1 MSEQREQEAFEA
13 ALEALGQADFEHAAE
28 LFGEIVVENPE
39 NAEAWAYLG
48 LCYLEIGQT
57 ENAIEALE
65 RALSVDEDNADIHYL
80 LGNAIGTT
88 GDLDRAANCY
98 RRALQLDPQHQ
109 KAEEFLI
116 RTEALL
122 ESRQHYRNALR
133 ILSKREPPDRY
144 LTLGLREMLQSI
156 AIFPQS
162 PARDDLGF
170 CVREILH
177 NAREFDP
184 NIAVTEAL
192 ERWAQLCEQ
201 GYQAIKFTNFA
212 HAAQS
217 YQETLAYRDGDAFI
231 YHALA
236 LSLYQVGQIDEA
248 IRAWM
253 KVLELD
259 PEFDFATL
267 GRVRRS

>member
-1 MSEQREQEAFEA
+1 MSEQREQEAFDA

-39 NAEAWAYLG
+39 NSEAWAYLG
-48 LCYLEIGQT
+48 LCYLETGKT
-57 ENAIEALE
+57 ETAVEALE
-65 RALSVDEDNADIHYL
+65 RALAVDEDNADIHYL
-80 LGNAIGTT
+80 LGNAVGTT
-88 GDLDRAANCY
+88 GDLDRAASCY

-116 RTEALL
+116 RTEGLL

-133 ILSKREPPDRY
+133 ILSRREPPDRY

-156 AIFPQS
+156 AIFQQS
-162 PARDDLGF
+162 PARDDVGY
-170 CVREILH
+170 CVREILR
-177 NAREFDP
+177 NARDVSP
-184 NIAVTEAL
+184 DIAVTEEL

-201 GYQAIKFTNFA
+201 GYQAIKFTNFTM
-212 HAAQS
+212 AAQS
-217 YQETLAYRDGDAFI
+217 YQEALAYRDGDAFL

-236 LSLYQVGQIDEA
+236 LSLYQLGQTDEA
-248 IRAWM
+248 IHAWI
-253 KVLELD
+253 KVLEID

-267 GRVRRS
+267 GRVHRD